1 MAELNQTNILLESG
15 TNEFEIME
23 FTIGGDAYGINVA
36 KVREIMMSQAVKQM
50 PCSHP
55 CVNGVFKPRDILI
68 TVIDLPR
75 YLGLDDSEDRNRDLF
90 IVTNFNKM
98 HIAFRVHTVVGI
110 DRISWGDMKKPDR
123 TIYGG
128 SEGVATGIAECHN
141 RLITIIDFEKV
152 VADISPETGIQ
163 LSEIDDLG
171 ERPRDKRP
179 ILIAEDS
186 ALLSKMIIEALHL
199 AGYVNTIKCDNGQEA
214 WDFLEKVR
222 MNENVNETVACI
234 ITDIE
239 MPQMD
244 GHRLT
249 KLVKEDPNLKQ
260 LPLVIFSSL
269 INEEMRIKGKQL
281 GADEQLTKPEIGNLV
296 HVVDSLLLKYAEAHN
311 LH

>member
-1 MAELNQTNILLESG
+1 MANENKSNILLESG

-23 FTIGGDAYGINVA
+23 FTIDGDAYGINVA
-36 KVREIMMSQAVKQM
+36 KVREIMMSETVKKM

-55 CVNGVFKPRDILI
+55 CVNGVFKPRDIVI

-75 YLGLDDSEDRNRDLF
+75 YLELNDSEDRDRDLF

-110 DRISWGDMKKPDR
+110 DRISWSDMKKPDK

-128 SEGVATGIAECHN
+128 TDGVATGIAECN
-141 RLITIIDFEKV
+141 GRLITIIDFEKV
-152 VADISPETGIQ
+152 VADISPETSIQ
-163 LSEIDDLG
+163 MSEIDDLG
-171 ERPRDKRP
+171 ERTRDKRH
-179 ILIAEDS
+179 ILVAEDS
-186 ALLSKMIIEALHL
+186 ALLSKMIIEALHR

-214 WDFLEKVR
+214 WDFLSSVRAEASLEEKVS
-222 MNENVNETVACI
+222 CI

-249 KLVKEDPNLKQ
+249 KLVKEDPVLTH
-260 LPLVIFSSL
+260 LPLIIFSSL
-269 INEEMRIKGKQL
+269 INEEMRIKGKLL

-296 HVVDSLLLKYAEAHN
+296 HVVDRLLEGN
-311 LH
+311 VNG